1 MSSRGAARQPAKR
14 AGRVARRKMARGI
27 DLNAPP
33 VVDEHPPVAPPLGS
47 AQSSVSQW
55 PELGT
60 LGRSTWPIDVEL
72 IEDDVVCLSE
82 RTNSTHVVYERNRSR
97 RNAPVQVVEDDEPQ
111 VISGSSVVTSLPS
124 NHNKRRRVPPNPTVI
139 ESDEDDEST
148 KPPKKIPAP
157 EITFSCPVCL
167 NTLTEPSSTICGHI
181 FCHGCIRRS
190 VQTLKS
196 CPTCRRKLTM
206 NNFHRVYLPTAD

>member
-1 MSSRGAARQPAKR
+1 MSSRGARQPAKR
-14 AGRVARRKMARGI
+14 AGRVTRRKMARGI

-33 VVDEHPPVAPPLGS
+33 TLDEHQPVAAPLQPSQG
-47 AQSSVSQW
+47 SVSQW

-82 RTNSTHVVYERNRSR
+82 RMNSTQVVYGRSRSR
-97 RNAPVQVVEDDEPQ
+97 RNEPVQVVEDDEPQ
-111 VISGSSVVTSLPS
+111 VILGSSATAALPH
-124 NHNKRRRVPPNPTVI
+124 NNNKRRRVPPNPTVI
-139 ESDEDDEST
+139 ESDEDGENS
-148 KPPKKIPAP
+148 KIKRGKHAA
-157 EITFSCPVCL
+157 EIKFSCPVCL

-196 CPTCRRKLTM
+196 CPTCRRKLSM
-206 NNFHRVYLPTAD
+206 NNFHRVYLPAAD